1 MCQESIIDSVKKDI
15 NSQTFSHSFILGCE
29 FPQEWQGEWN
39 LEGERESLQISEE
52 DFGTKG
58 KVIDTKYYKQFANS
72 VYGEL
77 EKVLF
82 GQMGACPLVTD

>member
-1 MCQESIIDSVKKDI
+1 MCQESIIDSVEKDI

-58 KVIDTKYYKQFANS
+58 KVIDTKYYKQT
-72 VYGEL
+72 V
-77 EKVLF
+77 
-82 GQMGACPLVTD
+82 C

>member
-1 MCQESIIDSVKKDI
+1 MTLLKKRSTI
-15 NSQTFSHSFILGCE
+15 NFFHSFILGCE

-58 KVIDTKYYKQFANS
+58 KVIDTKYYKQT
-72 VYGEL
+72 V
-77 EKVLF
+77 
-82 GQMGACPLVTD
+82 C